1 MRCGGFT
8 VADNQII
15 SYLITRY
22 NQLDNGMATFQ
33 TKISYHFYQGV
44 QNDFILCF
52 VGYNV
57 VYMWISYWLNYEAIL
72 MYVLYACV

>member
-33 TKISYHFYQGV
+33 NKISCHFYEGEYEM
-44 QNDFILCF
+44 DCFCILIEEY
-52 VGYNV
+52 VGSLIKLIRIY
-57 VYMWISYWLNYEAIL
+57 LYENCIEN
-72 MYVLYACV
+72 